1 MRGVAQDRKMFSHF
15 LRVTHMSLKLGVVM
29 DPIESIN
36 YKKDTTLALLWAAQ
50 DRGWSLFYI
59 EPGGLSLEGEV
70 PMARSCPL
78 RVYRDPSRWFDIDE
92 AVSAPVSDFD
102 IVLMRKDP
110 PFDMEYVYSTYLLE
124 RAEREGTLV
133 VNRCQS
139 LRDCNEKLFA
149 TEFSDC
155 CPPLLV
161 SRNLFTG

>member
-1 MRGVAQDRKMFSHF
+1 
-15 LRVTHMSLKLGVVM
+15 
-29 DPIESIN
+29 
-36 YKKDTTLALLWAAQ
+36 
-50 DRGWSLFYI
+50 
-59 EPGGLSLEGEV
+59 
-70 PMARSCPL
+70 MARSCPL

-155 CPPLLV
+155 CPPLIV
-161 SRNLFTG
+161 SRSMAKLGGFTRNTTTSFSSRWTGWVVRPSFGQSPMIPMSVSFSRHSLKPDRKPSWRNNARNHRGRQTHTAR